1 MTMKSIQHQTVMKV
15 ISVPVEQPCQ
25 VRSKVCQLD
34 NVRDSFNSN
43 AVIKLTSLFYVTS
56 SSLVDLE
63 GVHVQG
69 DDLDMDSV
77 IRADNTPHDTA
88 PTVTIPVR
96 GGKVYK
102 ATLVSMMNQDPHLSH
117 ER

>member
-1 MTMKSIQHQTVMKV
+1 MYVDLITFVTVLTV
-15 ISVPVEQPCQ
+15 T
-25 VRSKVCQLD
+25 QL
-34 NVRDSFNSN
+34 
-43 AVIKLTSLFYVTS
+43 LSLHRFFVTS

-63 GVHVQG
+63 GEHVQG

-77 IRADNTPHDTA
+77 IRADNTPHDTT